1 VSGIVGAWS
10 RTGGEVDP
18 ALARTMADAIRHRG
32 PDGAVFH
39 AAGPSAVGL
48 QRLMVTPEDRLEPAL
63 PTAPDGSWIALDGRI
78 DDREE
83 LARRLPGCR
92 LEALSDAAL
101 VLALFR
107 AHGTA
112 CLPWLIGDFAFALHD
127 APSRRL
133 LLVRDGVGMR
143 PLYWTTVGDRVL
155 FASEVKALLAAP
167 GVEAGANDRELAAY
181 LLRDVEIASDEGTL
195 FTGVARVP
203 AAHFAEFSPG
213 GERRVKYWDF
223 GPERETARR
232 GHAEYV
238 EEARH
243 YMAQAVRRR
252 LRAAGP
258 VAVSVSGGLDSSSI
272 FCYAE
277 ALRAADPGAWPDLV
291 GISYDSPPGS
301 PGDEREFVEAIQRH
315 YGSEI
320 LWVPLLPGLGET
332 HRANVWHA
340 EGPVVDE
347 LGATNA
353 ELNVTAGR
361 RGARVLMNGLWGD
374 QVLFDQSYLAGLAWR
389 LRWKTVRRH
398 LHEYTLW
405 YTDISPRHFRQRL
418 VRDVVRVALPR
429 RAHTLVQRLRRRRR
443 KRELHWYA
451 ERLQRHRG
459 GGRTTTFD
467 APFVKTDARSLYGL
481 LRNPVYQ
488 TTLEWEVKLAARYGL
503 DLAMPFLDRDL
514 VAFFLRVPGEVRNRA
529 GVPKGLLRDA
539 MANVLPPAITRR
551 RTKADFTDTAERS
564 LALYAAD
571 GAAGLGD
578 GTAVAAGYVLR
589 DRVAAELRA
598 VTSGLPEE
606 GTATM
611 FSLSDL
617 MGLELWLQAFPA
629 AR

>member
-18 ALARTMADAIRHRG
+18 ALARTMAEAIRHRG
-32 PDGAVFH
+32 PDGAAFH
-39 AAGPSAVGL
+39 AAGPAAVGV
-48 QRLMVTPEDRLEPAL
+48 QRLMVTAEDRLEPAI
-63 PTAPDGSWIALDGRI
+63 PTTPDGSWIALDGRI

-83 LARRLPGCR
+83 LARRLPGWG
-92 LEALSDAAL
+92 LDAHSDAAL

-112 CLPWLIGDFAFALHD
+112 CLPWLVGDFAFALHD

-133 LLVRDGVGMR
+133 LLVRDAMGLR
-143 PLYWTTVGDRVL
+143 PLYWTASGDRVL
-155 FASEVKALLAAP
+155 FASEIKALLAAP
-167 GVEAGANDRELAAY
+167 GVETAANDRELAAY
-181 LLRDVEIASDEGTL
+181 LLRDVEIASDDGTFFL
-195 FTGVARVP
+195 GVSRVP
-203 AAHFAEFSPG
+203 ASHYVEFSDG
-213 GERRVKYWDF
+213 GQRRVKYWDF
-223 GPERETARR
+223 SPEREPARR
-232 GHAEYV
+232 TTGEYV

-243 YMAQAVRRR
+243 CMGQAVRRR

-277 ALRAADPGAWPDLV
+277 ALRASEPGRWSDLV

-320 LWVPLLPGLGET
+320 VWVPLLPGLGEA

-340 EGPVVDE
+340 EGPLVDE

-353 ELNVTAGR
+353 ELGAAAVR

-374 QVLFDQSYLAGLAWR
+374 QVLFDQSYLAGLVWR
-389 LRWKTVRRH
+389 LRWGTVRRH
-398 LHEYTLW
+398 LQEYTRW
-405 YTDISPRHFRQRL
+405 YTDVYPRHFRRRL
-418 VRDVVRVALPR
+418 VRDVARMSMPR
-429 RAHTLVQRLRRRRR
+429 AVHTLVQRLRRKRR

-459 GGRTTTFD
+459 GGRTTAFD
-467 APFVKTDARSLYGL
+467 ARFVKTDARSLYGL
-481 LRNPVYQ
+481 VRNPIYQ
-488 TTLEWEVKLAARYGL
+488 TTLEWEVKLAVRHGL

-514 VAFFLRVPGEVRNRA
+514 VAFFLRVPGEARNRA

-539 MANVLPPAITRR
+539 MAGVLPPAITGR
-551 RTKADFTDTAERS
+551 RTKADFTDVAEKS
-564 LALYAAD
+564 LALYAAE

-578 GTAVAAGYVLR
+578 GRAVAAGYVLR
-589 DRVAAELRA
+589 EGVAAELRA
-598 VTSGLPEE
+598 VTSGLPDE
-606 GTATM
+606 GSATM

-617 MGLELWLQAFPA
+617 MGLELWLQTFP
-629 AR
+629 R